1 MGRGIGTELA
11 VLTMTACLL
20 VACSLSEPAL
30 AHSGDE
36 IEGPNGSTPTIDG
49 RPGASEWEDAG
60 SMTITVEGDD
70 CDIHF
75 KHDRESFYVAF
86 DIDHGHSTNVPDT
99 RVYLDVDHDAT
110 DEPETEDFQLYI
122 NPDNGGL
129 RERRGDGSGGWEEA
143 DIEDWDGD
151 WDDGESDR
159 WSTEYDILAA
169 KLDDPE
175 GETVSFGLAFL
186 VHGNYG
192 GVTLWPD
199 SADPDDPSTWGD
211 ITLAQW
217 EDPPDP
223 DPEPDPQGNNTDTN
237 QTGNQ
242 TEEDDEEGMLP
253 AVGALGTAII
263 LVAVGRRSS

>member
-1 MGRGIGTELA
+1 
-11 VLTMTACLL
+11 
-20 VACSLSEPAL
+20 
-30 AHSGDE
+30 
-36 IEGPNGSTPTIDG
+36 
-49 RPGASEWEDAG
+49 
-60 SMTITVEGDD
+60 MTITVEGDD

-143 DIEDWDGD
+143 NIEDWDGD

-175 GETVSFGLAFL
+175 GENVSFGLAFL
-186 VHGNYG
+186 VYGNYG

-253 AVGALGTAII
+253 AVGALGTSMVLIAF
-263 LVAVGRRSS
+263 GRRKG